1 MNHIFRSTKPTCLG
15 NYQLGLIVAVAM
27 IASTSFLESIEARQV
42 STDSSKSEQSATKST
57 QFLRLRKDKSQ
68 KPVAMQVA
76 ISRYVAENG
85 GKPITVDLVAVV
97 HIGEK
102 EFYEKLNKAFKEYDA
117 VLYELV
123 APEGTVIDQKSLKE
137 NSNPLRMMQSI
148 PQQMLGLDS
157 QLEIIDYK
165 AKNFVHADL
174 TPEEIAAKMAERG
187 DTALTILLDTA
198 SDMIRQQNKAAQKAS
213 SSESSS
219 MSNDL
224 TSMLEMMGDPAKMK
238 LAMAKQFVE
247 SGDLD
252 LGLGKSLNQLLIKDR
267 NEAAMKD
274 FNKQVFVGNR
284 KLAIF
289 YGAAH
294 MPDFE
299 KRLKE
304 DYDFKLKKQTWID
317 AWDLTKS
324 KSKASDDPAEL
335 LLKMLKDIGG
345 K

>member
-1 MNHIFRSTKPTCLG
+1 MESH
-15 NYQLGLIVAVAM
+15 QLGLMMAVVM
-27 IASTSFLESIEARQV
+27 IASTSLSFLESVEAQQANK
-42 STDSSKSEQSATKST
+42 DASKSDQTTTKPT
-57 QFLRLRKDKSQ
+57 QFLRLRKDNSQ
-68 KPVAMQVA
+68 KPVAMQTA

-102 EFYEKLNKAFKEYDA
+102 EFYEKLNKAFKAYDA

-123 APEGTVIDQKSLKE
+123 APEGTVIDKKSLKE
-137 NSNPLRMMQSI
+137 NSNPLRMIQSI

-187 DTALTILLDTA
+187 DTTLTILLDTA
-198 SDMIRQQNKAAQKAS
+198 SDMIRQQNKAAQNAS
-213 SSESSS
+213 SSEGSN
-219 MSNDL
+219 MSNDFS
-224 TSMLEMMGDPAKMK
+224 SMLEMMGDPAKMK

-304 DYDFKLKKQTWID
+304 DYDFKLKKQIWLE

-324 KSKASDDPAEL
+324 KSKASEDPAEL
-335 LLKMLKDIGG
+335 LLKMLKDIGN
-345 K
+345 